1 MLLNFR
7 VANHRSIRDE
17 QSLQLNPVYEADR
30 PPGTHWE
37 AVPVAGIFGAN
48 AAGKSN
54 VIDALAYM
62 SRMVVNSHRDAEPDG
77 GVARQPFRLEEAAR
91 REPSW
96 YVVDLLIDGI
106 RYTYGFSVD
115 DDRVV
120 DEWLHSFPRG
130 RKRKIFERSA
140 DGVEIGDSQHR
151 RELELVENITEPNV
165 LFMSLAARSRQDDF
179 RPVYDWFAR
188 SLQFSRRLPGG
199 AGRLGA
205 ARILENPDRYP
216 EFIELLRAADLGI
229 ADCGTERVLED
240 EGELRKRYG
249 ARIPEWRLAG
259 LEENGPREVMRPW
272 IGHRGRDGIVRMDVS
287 EESEGTQVLLRQAP
301 LITGALRRG
310 GTFVVD
316 EIDSSLHPVL
326 TARLIGLFQDSAT
339 NPNGAQLIFTS
350 HDSSLLGRT
359 GGEEIL
365 RRDQVWFVEKNEHGE
380 TELFAL
386 ADFKPRQEENR
397 ERRYLSGSY
406 GGVPYIDDD
415 FASAVAARGDED
427 GKGGEAERK
436 QASQF

>member
-17 QSLQLNPVYEADR
+17 QSLQLNPVYDADR
-30 PPGTHWE
+30 PSGTHWE
-37 AVPVAGIFGAN
+37 AVPVVGIFGAN

-54 VIDALAYM
+54 LIDALEYM
-62 SRMVVNSHRDAEPDG
+62 GRMVVSSHRDAEPGG

-91 REPSW
+91 GEPSW

-115 DDRVV
+115 DEQVV
-120 DEWLHSFPRG
+120 DEWLHSFPHG

-140 DGVEIGDSQHR
+140 DGLEIGDSQHR

-188 SLQFSRRLPGG
+188 SLQCSRRLLGVGG
-199 AGRLGA
+199 TGTV
-205 ARILENPDRYP
+205 RILENPDRHP
-216 EFIELLRAADLGI
+216 EFIGLLRAADLGI
-229 ADCGTERVLED
+229 AECGTERVLVD
-240 EGELRKRYG
+240 EEELRKRYG
-249 ARIPEWRLAG
+249 ARIPQWRLAD
-259 LEENGPREVMRPW
+259 LEEHGPREVMRPW

-287 EESEGTQVLLRQAP
+287 EESEGTRALLRQAP
-301 LITGALRRG
+301 LIMGALRRG

-316 EIDSSLHPVL
+316 EIDSSLHPIL
-326 TARLIGLFQDSAT
+326 TARLIGLFQESAT

-350 HDSSLLGRT
+350 HDASLLGRT
-359 GGEEIL
+359 DGEDVL

-415 FASAVAARGDED
+415 FASAVAARGDDD
-427 GKGGEAERK
+427 GKGGEAERT
-436 QASQF
+436 QASLF

>member
-17 QSLQLNPVYEADR
+17 QALQLYSVYDADR
-30 PPGTHWE
+30 PPGTRWE

-54 VIDALAYM
+54 VLDALAYM
-62 SRMVVNSHRDAEPDG
+62 TKMVVDSHRDAEPDG

-91 REPSW
+91 GEPSW
-96 YVVDLLIDGI
+96 YVADLLIGGI

-115 DDRVV
+115 DERVV
-120 DEWLHSFPRG
+120 DEWLHSFPHG

-140 DGVEIGDSQHR
+140 DGLEIGDSQHR

-188 SLQFSRRLPGG
+188 SLLFGRRMGM
-199 AGRLGA
+199 LGTT
-205 ARILENPDRYP
+205 RFLENLDRHP
-216 EFIELLRAADLGI
+216 ELIELLRAADLGI
-229 ADCGTERVLED
+229 TECGTERVLLD
-240 EGELRKRYG
+240 EEELRKRYG
-249 ARIPEWRLAG
+249 SRIPPRM
-259 LEENGPREVMRPW
+259 LEELEERGPREIRRPW
-272 IGHRGRDGIVRMDVS
+272 IGHRGRDGIVKMDIS
-287 EESEGTQVLLRQAP
+287 EESEGTQALLRQAP
-301 LITGALRRG
+301 LFTAVLRRG

-316 EIDSSLHPVL
+316 EIDSSLHPIL
-326 TARLIGLFQDSAT
+326 TARLIGLFQNPST

-350 HDSSLLGRT
+350 HDASLLGRV

-397 ERRYLSGSY
+397 ERRYLGGSY
-406 GGVPYIDDD
+406 GGVPYIDDN
-415 FASAVAARGDED
+415 FASAVAARGDQN
-427 GKGGEAERK
+427 GQGGEAERT
-436 QASQF
+436 QASLF

>member
-37 AVPVAGIFGAN
+37 AVPVVGIFGAN

-62 SRMVVNSHRDAEPDG
+62 TRMVVSSHRDAEPDG

-91 REPSW
+91 GEPSW

-120 DEWLHSFPRG
+120 DEWLHSFPHG
-130 RKRKIFERSA
+130 RKRKIFERSV
-140 DGVEIGDSQHR
+140 DGLEIGDSQHR

-188 SLQFSRRLPGG
+188 SLQFSRRMQGPGRIG
-199 AGRLGA
+199 T
-205 ARILENPDRYP
+205 ARILENPDQHP
-216 EFIELLRAADLGI
+216 EFIALLRAADLGI
-229 ADCGTERVLED
+229 AECGTERVLLD
-240 EGELRKRYG
+240 EEELRKRYG
-249 ARIPEWRLAG
+249 TRIPPWRLEE
-259 LEENGPREVMRPW
+259 LEEHGPREVMRPW

-287 EESEGTQVLLRQAP
+287 EESEGTQALLRQAP
-301 LITGALRRG
+301 LFMGALRRG

-316 EIDSSLHPVL
+316 EIDSSLHPIL

-350 HDSSLLGRT
+350 HDASLLGRT
-359 GGEEIL
+359 DGEDVL

-415 FASAVAARGDED
+415 FASAIAARGDDD
-427 GKGGEAERK
+427 GKGGEAERT
-436 QASQF
+436 QASLF